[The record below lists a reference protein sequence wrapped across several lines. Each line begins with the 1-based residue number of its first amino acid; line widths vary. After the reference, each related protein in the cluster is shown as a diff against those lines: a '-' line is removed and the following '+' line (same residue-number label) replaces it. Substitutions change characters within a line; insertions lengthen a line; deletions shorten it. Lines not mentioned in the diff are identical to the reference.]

1 MRCSSPDSIRTR
13 SGGRKSGSGG
23 CSASWKFTSED
34 SAGALTVTCPRIIAE
49 PNASTTIASRVRLWI
64 DARSQDPDELDAW
77 MTRLREGAERLASRS
92 GVGINLQIAS
102 RSDGREFSQ
111 ALRASLADA
120 ARELLGQPVPELVCS
135 AGHDAGV
142 LAERIPAAMVLVA

>member
-1 MRCSSPDSIRTR
+1 
-13 SGGRKSGSGG
+13 
-23 CSASWKFTSED
+23 
-34 SAGALTVTCPRIIAE
+34 
-49 PNASTTIASRVRLWI
+49 
-64 DARSQDPDELDAW
+64 